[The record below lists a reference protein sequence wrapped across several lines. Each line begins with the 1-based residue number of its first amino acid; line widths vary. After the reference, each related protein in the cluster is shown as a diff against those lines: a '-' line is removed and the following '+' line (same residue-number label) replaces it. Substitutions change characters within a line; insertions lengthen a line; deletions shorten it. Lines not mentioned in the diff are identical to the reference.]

1 MDRRDILR
9 QIGTGIGF
17 SLTGGAAVASAG
29 DGDGS
34 IRGTSVTSATVTER
48 NVSTD
53 ATLTDDTAP
62 LASHLQGEKELSLQ
76 KADAFGIDTVT
87 NNPDLN
93 RLNPTA
99 VVLPFTGG
107 VESSA
112 GGLMNVLL
120 VDHEGE
126 RVPAARFAVS
136 ATPSNGAF
144 KMDYIGIED
153 GEAVTM
159 LTGRR
164 QLPDNVSTHADISCY
179 TCKAIV
185 GGICGKLA
193 NGGSLSIPL
202 CSKVCAP
209 LVTTIGGAIVCGAVC
224 VPIVE
229 AIAAV
234 GCVGAADQVCDRTPF
249 C

>member
-1 MDRRDILR
+1 M
-9 QIGTGIGF
+9 TN
-17 SLTGGAAVASAG
+17 
-29 DGDGS
+29 
-34 IRGTSVTSATVTER
+34 ATVTEQ
-48 NVSTD
+48 NVSVD
-53 ATLTDDTAP
+53 ATLTNDTAP
-62 LASHLQGEKELSLQ
+62 LTSHLQTEEGLTLE

-93 RLNPTA
+93 RLNPTV

-107 VESSA
+107 VSSGA

-144 KMDYIGIED
+144 KIDYIGVED
-153 GEAVTM
+153 SEAVTM
-159 LTGRR
+159 ATERR
-164 QLPDNVSTHADISCY
+164 QLPDNVSAHADISCY

-185 GGICGKLA
+185 GGICGKVA
-193 NGGSLSIPL
+193 NGGTVSIPL

-209 LVTTIGGAIVCGAVC
+209 LVASLAGAVVCGAVC

-234 GCVGAADQVCDRTPF
+234 GCVGTADQICDRTPF
-249 C
+249 CSD